1 LATCYELPS
10 KIGLAILLLLILARA
25 SCAQG
30 PTGNAAPATPPIKVR
45 TELVLIPAQVTDSR
59 GNRVTDMKKED
70 FAIFENDRRQE
81 IALFEHVTT
90 KAELTKPAEVGP
102 GEFTNT
108 VEQSTGRITIF
119 VIDLLNSKMEEQREA
134 RKQILDF
141 LSKALGDQEP
151 VCLVVVNAEGAW
163 LIHGFTTDP
172 KVLMEALEK
181 VKQEPSDADRPARN
195 PEEEIYRNVQGW
207 HMRNNPGANAAIEE
221 SRLRMLQTEVNF
233 ADVGTAERI
242 RLTLLSLMEIGDAFV
257 GIPGRKS
264 MIWATAGFPL
274 LVNDS
279 MAFGKGGA
287 LQSLGDQGMMPLYE
301 KTWRTLEAANIAV
314 YPLDVSELVNPGYV
328 SAGVGALRPQHVMI
342 GTHRGNLENFAE
354 MTGGKFCDRS
364 MDAKKCFEQAASD
377 SSDYYLLGIYDKSGT
392 EKPGWRKLSVRTP
405 RPGLQIRARSGYYV
419 NASVHDSPTDEK
431 LMEMALFSPFE
442 YTGLPLNLKFE
453 GIGPGGKSE
462 TKSVRFLYSIPA
474 GAIRLD
480 AGDENHLKL
489 EFAAAARD
497 SSGKLVGSFTKV
509 VEGKLS
515 NAQKQQVQEKGILF
529 TGSMELPPGEYAMS
543 FAVMDRVN
551 ENTGSVS
558 APLKVE

>member
-1 LATCYELPS
+1 MFRRQRS
-10 KIGLAILLLLILARA
+10 KTSVAIPCVLLLMLAAR
-25 SCAQG
+25 SFPQSK
-30 PTGNAAPATPPIKVR
+30 PSEAATQAPVIKVK
-45 TELVLIPAQVTDSR
+45 TDLVLIPAEVTDSK
-59 GNRVTDMKKED
+59 GNRVTELKKED
-70 FAIFENDRRQE
+70 FAIFENDKRQE
-81 IALFEHVTT
+81 IALFEHVIT
-90 KAELTKPAEVGP
+90 KAEVKKAVELPP
-102 GEFTNT
+102 GEFTNA
-108 VEQSTGRITIF
+108 VQLSAGRITIF
-119 VIDLLNSKMEEQREA
+119 VMDLLNSKIEEQKEA
-134 RKQILDF
+134 KKQILDF
-141 LSKALGDQEP
+141 LLKSLGDQEP
-151 VCLVVVNAEGAW
+151 VCLVAVNSQGAW

-172 KVLMEALEK
+172 KVLIEALNK
-181 VKQEPSDADRPARN
+181 VKKELSDADRPARN

-207 HMRNNPGANAAIEE
+207 NMRNKPGADAAIEE
-221 SRLRMLQTEVNF
+221 SRLRMLQMAENF
-233 ADVGTAERI
+233 QDMAAGERI
-242 RLTLLSLMEIGDAFV
+242 RLTLLSLLEIADAFV

-279 MAFGKGGA
+279 TAFERGGA
-287 LQSLGDQGMMPLYE
+287 LQSLGDQGMIPLYQ
-301 KTWRTLEAANIAV
+301 KTWQALEEANIAV

-328 SAGVGALRPQHVMI
+328 SASIGALRPQHVMV
-342 GTHRGNLENFAE
+342 GTHRGNLENFAD

-405 RPGLQIRARSGYYV
+405 RPGLQIRARSGYFV
-419 NASVHDSPTDEK
+419 KASAHDTPTDEK

-442 YTGLPLNLKFE
+442 YTGLPLDLKFD
-453 GIGPGGKSE
+453 GTTQGGKAG
-462 TKSVRFLYSIPA
+462 TKNVRFLYAIPA
-474 GAIRLD
+474 GAIRVD
-480 AGDENHLKL
+480 PADENHLKL

-497 SSGKLVGSFTKV
+497 SSGKMLGSFTKV

-515 NAQKQQVQEKGILF
+515 DAQKKQVQEKGILF